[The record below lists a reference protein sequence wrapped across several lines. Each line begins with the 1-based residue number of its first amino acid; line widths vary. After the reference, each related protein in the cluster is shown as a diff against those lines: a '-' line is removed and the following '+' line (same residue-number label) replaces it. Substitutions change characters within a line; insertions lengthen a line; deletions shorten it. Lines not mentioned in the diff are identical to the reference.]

1 MTTVYV
7 SIDMEGVAGIA
18 HLQQVMRGSGD
29 FERSRRLMTLEAN
42 AAAAGAFD
50 GGATGVVVND
60 AHGDMY
66 NLLADELDTRA
77 GLIIGSPKVPG
88 SMMQGFGPEFDIAL
102 FLGYHA
108 AAGTEAA
115 VLDHTFAGRLLY
127 DVRVNGESWT
137 EAELNAALAG
147 LDGVPVGMVT
157 GDDKIC
163 ATVAKRLPGVRTVEV
178 KQGLGR
184 NVARSMHP
192 ELARKLIRETA
203 ADVVANPNG
212 VQPFRPDGPFTLE
225 VDVVNTAVADLCSLA
240 PGVARTGARTLRFDT
255 PDFRE
260 AFRCLLAFTYLG
272 MSEAPR
278 YAGT

>member
-1 MTTVYV
+1 MNVYV

-18 HLQQVMRGSGD
+18 HLQQVMRGSVD
-29 FERSRRLMTLEAN
+29 FERSRLLMTLEAN
-42 AAAAGAFD
+42 AAVAGAFD

-66 NLLADELDTRA
+66 NLLQEELDVRA

-88 SMMQGFGPEFDIAL
+88 SMLQGFGPEFDLAL

-147 LDGVPVGMVT
+147 LDGVPVGLVT

-163 ATVAKRLPGVRTVEV
+163 ATVQKRLPGARTVEV

-192 ELARKLIRETA
+192 ELARKLIHETA
-203 ADVVANPNG
+203 ADVVANHEG
-212 VQPFRPDGPFTLE
+212 LHAFRPEGPFTLE

-240 PGVARTGARTLRFDT
+240 PGATRTGARSLRFDT

-260 AFRCLLAFTYLG
+260 MFRCLLAFTYLG